1 MFSFGNKKN
10 CLCIISFIPSNLE
23 LCPLYPSYLSDL
35 EGGSKVRLHELMGTL
50 KDTAKLGNLKK
61 QLNVVNKRRKVVA
74 VPLPKHEKQKVGKTN
89 QSCIDKR
96 EYFLISHRNHML

>member
-1 MFSFGNKKN
+1 MKGHKICFHLEISK
-10 CLCIISFIPSNLE
+10 IISELFLFG
-23 LCPLYPSYLSDL
+23 LCPLYASYLSEP

-74 VPLPKHEKQKVGKTN
+74 VPLPKHEKQKVG
-89 QSCIDKR
+89 
-96 EYFLISHRNHML
+96 